1 MPSEEARGKE
11 VLMINNILY
20 IDSCVRQNS
29 RTRRLARHLLS
40 KLEGRI
46 TTINLDEKCLSPH
59 TCSSLL
65 ERNSLIDVCDF
76 SSEYFNTAKEFAN
89 ADTIV
94 IAAPYWDMSFPANL
108 KIYIENIM
116 VQGITFGYTEDG
128 QPLGLCKAKELFYVS
143 TAGGPVVPNN
153 EGYEYIKGLANTYW
167 GIEKTHI
174 FQAES
179 LDIVGADVEALLAKT
194 MHEIDGAIGK
204 RKYFI

>member
-11 VLMINNILY
+11 VLMIKNILY

-29 RTRRLARHLLS
+29 RTRRLAHHLLG

-46 TTINLDEKCLSPH
+46 TTINLDEKRLSPH
-59 TCSSLL
+59 TCISLP
-65 ERNSLIDVCDF
+65 ERDSLISVCDF

-94 IAAPYWDMSFPANL
+94 IAAPYWDMSFPASL

-128 QPLGLCKAKELFYVS
+128 
-143 TAGGPVVPNN
+143 
-153 EGYEYIKGLANTYW
+153 YEYIKGLANIYW

-179 LDIVGADVEALLAKT
+179 LDIVGADVEAILAKT
-194 MHEIDGAIGK
+194 MHEIDVAMAK
-204 RKYFI
+204 